1 MPSSWREPS
10 VRKQSVG
17 FENSTAPAFVVPQKL
32 DAARFGQQAAAA
44 QQFFRWQPAGADAQS
59 QTQPLLRPVLPARH
73 CMLGGAEILRRPK
86 TAAPVSLLRGAA
98 SGGAGHV
105 DASRLAAFIAAQVHA
120 GNVLAAASQPDGVA
134 QVQVKLV
141 YLFICR
147 SYAAMIDLR
156 PVQLHMQ

>member
-73 CMLGGAEILRRPK
+73 CMLGGAETLRRPK
-86 TAAPVSLLRGAA
+86 TAAPVSLLSGAA

-120 GNVLAAASQPDGVA
+120 GNVLAAA
-134 QVQVKLV
+134 
-141 YLFICR
+141 R
-147 SYAAMIDLR
+147 
-156 PVQLHMQ
+156 